1 LPSEALPIVWKDSP
15 SAIEGKATMFMENN
29 MLVLLLARRPQLR
42 RKCSDGGLC
51 AACAD
56 ILRKNK
62 PGGSRIER
70 PCWCQS
76 SPDTCPVHVLG
87 RWLGEQPNGARPWAR
102 VYPSMARD
110 DLRRLL
116 GRLNVPNHSAYR
128 THDLRRGDWHWPGGA
143 KG

>member
-1 LPSEALPIVWKDSP
+1 MKNRGDFVSRPPMWIGESLVKRMVLACGANHAPDHLIMLFLCTYCFLLRLPSEALPIVWKDSP

-56 ILRKNK
+56 TLRKNN

-70 PCWCQS
+70 PC
-76 SPDTCPVHVLG
+76 
-87 RWLGEQPNGARPWAR
+87 
-102 VYPSMARD
+102 
-110 DLRRLL
+110 
-116 GRLNVPNHSAYR
+116 
-128 THDLRRGDWHWPGGA
+128 
-143 KG
+143 